1 MTILYEWSLN
11 EYVYIQADAQSEQ
24 QTCIY
29 SPPFYSSPT
38 GYKMRARF
46 YLNGDENTRR
56 TQISLFFI
64 LMRSEYNTI
73 LRFPFNY
80 KVTFCLY
87 DQTPT
92 EQHIIDSFQ
101 PDIKS
106 NSFQHPRSEMNIF
119 SGIPKLCSLST
130 IQQEGNPYVRDDTI
144 FIKIMVNFSD
154 IYRLPFALNPNPGFP
169 VNIQQTM
176 IKQEAEKRT
185 QQTFTPSAT

>member
-1 MTILYEWSLN
+1 MTNFSSRI
-11 EYVYIQADAQSEQ
+11 ADSQSEQ

-46 YLNGDENTRR
+46 YLNGDGNARR
-56 TQISLFFI
+56 THISLFFV

-106 NSFQHPRSEMNIF
+106 NSFQRLRSEMNIA
-119 SGIPKLCSLST
+119 SGILKLCPISA
-130 IQQEGNPYVRDDTI
+130 IQQEGNLYVRDDTI
-144 FIKIMVNFSD
+144 FIKIMVDFSD
-154 IYRLPFALNPNPGFP
+154 IPKTLLPFALNPHPGFP
-169 VNIQQTM
+169 VNIQHTM

-185 QQTFTPSAT
+185 HQTFTPSAT

>member
-1 MTILYEWSLN
+1 MYKIESPLSVAFKT
-11 EYVYIQADAQSEQ
+11 DAQSER
-24 QTCIY
+24 QTSIY
-29 SPPFYSSPT
+29 SPPFHSSQS

-46 YLNGDENTRR
+46 YLNGDENARR
-56 TQISLFFI
+56 THISLFFI
-64 LMRSEYNTI
+64 LMRSEYNAI

-92 EQHIIDSFQ
+92 QQHIIDSFQ

-106 NSFQHPRSEMNIF
+106 NSFQRPRSEMNIV
-119 SGIPKLCSLST
+119 SGIPKLCPLST

-144 FIKIMVNFSD
+144 FIKIMVNFGD
-154 IYRLPFALNPNPGFP
+154 IPKTLLPFALNPNLGFP

-185 QQTFTPSAT
+185 QQTSTPSAT